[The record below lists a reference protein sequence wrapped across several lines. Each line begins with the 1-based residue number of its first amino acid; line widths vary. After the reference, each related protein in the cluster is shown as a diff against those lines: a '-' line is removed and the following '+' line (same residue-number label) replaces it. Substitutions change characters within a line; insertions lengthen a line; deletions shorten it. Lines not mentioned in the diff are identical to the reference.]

1 MCAVWTRPE
10 DHGGQEIA
18 GWISSFSVVRGLGS
32 RLAVLSTWA
41 LISCTHSEIS
51 GFRPLGPAGSDDK
64 YVHEF
69 SNFVFPKQIGN
80 FIRVSLQNLDPYGR
94 EVSVIYN
101 SDSGIMLT
109 VYVYPTTQ
117 LSLETEK
124 DPLEEHF
131 RGVKGVALRNS
142 PGAKLVSEG
151 SARLVQNGKSYSGKM
166 AVMTMEDFR
175 AKAKP
180 SRKRPKGISELRV
193 FRLGEHFIRY
203 RMAYTEAIRGK
214 AEKEIKDFMS
224 ALKWPAEES

>member
-1 MCAVWTRPE
+1 MASDEWPRRMM
-10 DHGGQEIA
+10 
-18 GWISSFSVVRGLGS
+18 SSFSFTRGLS
-32 RLAVLSTWA
+32 VLVTAVSACLF
-41 LISCTHSEIS
+41 ISCIHSQIP
-51 GFRPLGPAGSDDK
+51 GMRPLEAGGSDDR

-69 SNFVFPKQIGN
+69 SNFVFPKQIGHFLRLN
-80 FIRVSLQNLDPYGR
+80 MHNNDRDGR
-94 EVSVIYN
+94 DISVEYN
-101 SDSGIMLT
+101 SDTGIVLT
-109 VYVYPTTQ
+109 VQVYPARRS
-117 LSLETEK
+117 SLETGK

-131 RGVKGVALRNS
+131 QGTKGTALRNS
-142 PGAKLVSEG
+142 PGAQLISEG
-151 SARLVQNGKSYSGKM
+151 PARLVQNGKSYSGKM

>member
-1 MCAVWTRPE
+1 ME
-10 DHGGQEIA
+10 
-18 GWISSFSVVRGLGS
+18 GLGA

-51 GFRPLGPAGSDDK
+51 GFRPLGPAESDDK

-69 SNFVFPKQIGN
+69 SNFVFPKQIGHFLRLN
-80 FIRVSLQNLDPYGR
+80 MHNNDRDGR
-94 EVSVIYN
+94 DISVEYN
-101 SDSGIMLT
+101 SDTGIVLT
-109 VYVYPTTQ
+109 VQVYPARRS
-117 LSLETEK
+117 SLETGK

-131 RGVKGVALRNS
+131 QGTKGTALRNS
-142 PGAKLVSEG
+142 PGAQLISEG
-151 SARLVQNGKSYSGKM
+151 PARLVQNGKSYSGKM

-203 RMAYTEAIRGK
+203 RIAYTEAIRGK